1 MNYVDEINVKFGGEG
16 TKMYSTSG
24 THIKKLCMQ
33 NKLNLLDASVRHL
46 GTDINYVVLENLYA
60 KLKDTVEFRFNCH
73 VDDVE
78 AIDGGYRVITKD
90 GVDAVSYTH
99 LRSDRRSNSKPLIGY

>member
-1 MNYVDEINVKFGGEG
+1 M
-16 TKMYSTSG
+16 
-24 THIKKLCMQ
+24 
-33 NKLNLLDASVRHL
+33 DASVRHL

-78 AIDGGYRVITKD
+78 AIEDVYKRQQVALFQFFVRMIE
-90 GVDAVSYTH
+90 
-99 LRSDRRSNSKPLIGY
+99 RRKWQLLKCLY